1 MHLLAQSLGPVP
13 VPGTVL
19 TNTILVGC
27 VALLHIQ
34 VATYLTGSSTIVAVS
49 EGISM
54 SNGDERHE
62 RLARSLVHSWGYV
75 FSFGTAVA
83 AFFVLFALAGVWG
96 RFFVVFQ
103 QFTFWVWFFEAL
115 TFVGEIALLY
125 TLYANWDR
133 LRSYRLARLGLV
145 ILLNVDQWWQMFFV
159 DVVASQ
165 MLTPSVQGA
174 QVNTSYL
181 IQFLNP
187 TNLPLT
193 IHRTFGNIAWAG
205 AVVAFASGFQ
215 YLRATRHQEAR
226 ALVPGRTTSARAL
239 GAMPEG
245 ELVRERD
252 REAAHW
258 DWAGQWGLIFVLA
271 FTIPQIWVGYSY
283 AKEVQLHALDSWY
296 QMMYGWISNIF
307 LGQFFGLGLI
317 FILAVGYFWRRLR
330 VAGQWAIARHH
341 QIALILLVLIVL
353 FGVQPAWFAGS
364 YPDIVAAHLDK
375 PFWQGGLEDPFGFFF
390 PWKVACLVA
399 EMLIALYALTSYL
412 RARQRTPMI
421 MGQAGRGSQ
430 RLLIG
435 LGVVVSLMMMIM
447 GIIRESSRS
456 PYLLNQNI
464 TISHQVILQAPAP
477 NIPISQRPIG
487 P

>member
-226 ALVPGRTTSARAL
+226 ALVPGRTSFGAGAGGDARGGAGPGARPRGGAL
-239 GAMPEG
+239 GLGRP
-245 ELVRERD
+245 
-252 REAAHW
+252 
-258 DWAGQWGLIFVLA
+258 
-271 FTIPQIWVGYSY
+271 VGP
-283 AKEVQLHALDSWY
+283 H
-296 QMMYGWISNIF
+296 
-307 LGQFFGLGLI
+307 
-317 FILAVGYFWRRLR
+317 
-330 VAGQWAIARHH
+330 
-341 QIALILLVLIVL
+341 
-353 FGVQPAWFAGS
+353 
-364 YPDIVAAHLDK
+364 
-375 PFWQGGLEDPFGFFF
+375 
-390 PWKVACLVA
+390 
-399 EMLIALYALTSYL
+399 L
-412 RARQRTPMI
+412 RARVHHPADLGGLQLRQGGPAPRP
-421 MGQAGRGSQ
+421 GQLVPDDVRLDLQHLPGPVLRARVDLHPRGWVLLAAPPGGRAVGHRPPPSDRPHPARAHRALRGAAGLVGGVLSRHRRRSPRQAVLAGRAGGSPRLLLPLEGGSAWCGDADRALRPDLLSPGRGS
-430 RLLIG
+430 
-435 LGVVVSLMMMIM
+435 
-447 GIIRESSRS
+447 
-456 PYLLNQNI
+456 
-464 TISHQVILQAPAP
+464 AP
-477 NIPISQRPIG
+477 R
-487 P
+487 